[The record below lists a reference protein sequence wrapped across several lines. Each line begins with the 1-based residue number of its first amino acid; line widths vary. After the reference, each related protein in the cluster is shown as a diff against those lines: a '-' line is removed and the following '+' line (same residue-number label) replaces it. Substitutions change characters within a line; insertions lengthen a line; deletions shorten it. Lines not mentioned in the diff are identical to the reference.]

1 MKQLDFI
8 INNISVLS
16 VSFLELY
23 FYEKKLFLKH
33 FVRGY
38 PRQAIL

>member
-16 VSFLELY
+16 VSFWKLY
-23 FYEKKLFLKH
+23 FNGRSYF
-33 FVRGY
+33 
-38 PRQAIL
+38 